1 MAEISNGLGWSWPD
15 NSDSQGDAGQ
25 ITVSVVMVSTKWKS
39 EGAIVVV
46 PGGRRSHQVLLVV
59 SPGCYVYTHHI
70 FHGRK
75 LLRQRFILS
84 GDMLLTATELDI
96 DEKNERQT

>member
-1 MAEISNGLGWSWPD
+1 M
-15 NSDSQGDAGQ
+15 
-25 ITVSVVMVSTKWKS
+25 
-39 EGAIVVV
+39 VV

-96 DEKNERQT
+96 DEKNERQTWLTGCIGVAHVAPMSAVRRVSRVASK